1 MWVDCGI
8 AGKHAHRATG
18 AELQRARRR
27 SSRGVCGIG
36 GAAGQN
42 FRSREAAVTW
52 KASTRR
58 GGRSPAPIGQ
68 NVKAETHPRTGA
80 RGPQRL
86 SPRGPGALRRGVDV
100 GAGAVQLRGPPA
112 RPRRTPSGEPG
123 EADATPGSPAPAR
136 PCGRRDAHLPRP
148 PGTQAAGRA
157 QPGVPAGRGPTMA
170 LAAAAAA
177 AAAAAGVSP
186 AAVLGFLRE
195 RGGRV
200 RRSELLGRFQPLLDA
215 GDPRG
220 RAARRDRFKQLVNDV
235 AVVQE
240 LDGVQ
245 FVVLKRKLR
254 PREAPEPGSASVSPG
269 DAAAPAPSPAS
280 ARRAVEAPEDPA
292 PPSEPPPDTP
302 EARVCAPTTPSGELS
317 LSPATQQ
324 PGGPLELAQPSEGP
338 PAGAAPPAGTPSEAA
353 SPHAEPPDL
362 EPGPGAT
369 PGPPPPPP
377 RRAPPQKPCMLPVR
391 CVPGP
396 AAVRLRAEEQGL
408 RRQLSEEP
416 SPRSSPLLR
425 RRLSVEEPGRGP
437 GRSPHLRRLSR
448 AGPRLLSPDA
458 EEAPPAPP
466 PPPPSA
472 VPLEP
477 AEHEWLVRAAGG
489 RWSHQLHGLLL
500 RDRGLAAKRDF
511 LCGFTALHWAAKSG
525 DREMVLQLVQVARLG
540 GAPVD
545 VNARS
550 HGGYTA
556 LHLAALHGREDV
568 AALLV
573 GLGAQVHVRDHSGR
587 RAHQYLRR
595 GASYALRRLLGDP
608 GLRGSSEP
616 DGTGGGGGVHGS
628 LAVRRPVQMAATILS
643 STTSAFLGVLADDL
657 MLQDLARG
665 LRKSGSFSRFLGA
678 SPAAS
683 RKKPKTRSGLP
694 SAFSDISRGSIPG
707 PFAGLMPSLPPTS

>member
-1 MWVDCGI
+1 
-8 AGKHAHRATG
+8 
-18 AELQRARRR
+18 
-27 SSRGVCGIG
+27 
-36 GAAGQN
+36 
-42 FRSREAAVTW
+42 
-52 KASTRR
+52 
-58 GGRSPAPIGQ
+58 
-68 NVKAETHPRTGA
+68 
-80 RGPQRL
+80 
-86 SPRGPGALRRGVDV
+86 
-100 GAGAVQLRGPPA
+100 
-112 RPRRTPSGEPG
+112 
-123 EADATPGSPAPAR
+123 
-136 PCGRRDAHLPRP
+136 
-148 PGTQAAGRA
+148 
-157 QPGVPAGRGPTMA
+157 MA

-195 RGGRV
+195 HGGKV
-200 RRSELLGRFQPLLDA
+200 RNSELLSRFKPLLDA

-235 AVVQE
+235 AVVKE
-240 LDGVQ
+240 LDGVK
-245 FVVLKRKLR
+245 FVVLRKKLR
-254 PREAPEPGSASVSPG
+254 PREAPEPPPSCAPSAPEPESTSIPPV
-269 DAAAPAPSPAS
+269 DAAASAAPSSAPAQP
-280 ARRAVEAPEDPA
+280 AVEAPEDPDPPSA
-292 PPSEPPPDTP
+292 PPNTP
-302 EARVCAPTTPSGELS
+302 TGELW
-317 LSPATQQ
+317 LSPGTPQS
-324 PGGPLELAQPSEGP
+324 GGPLEPAQPSEAL
-338 PAGAAPPAGTPSEAA
+338 PADVAPPARAPSEAA

-362 EPGPGAT
+362 APAPGAT
-369 PGPPPPPP
+369 LGPPPPP

-396 AAVRLRAEEQGL
+396 AAFRIRAEEQGL

-425 RRLSVEEPGRGP
+425 RRLSVEESGLGP

-448 AGPRLLSPDA
+448 AGPRLLSPDT
-458 EEAPPAPP
+458 EEGPFA
-466 PPPPSA
+466 PPPSA

-489 RWSHQLHGLLL
+489 RWNHQLHGLLL

-511 LCGFTALHWAAKSG
+511 MSGFTALHWAAKSG
-525 DREMVLQLVQVARLG
+525 DREMVLQLVEVARLG

-568 AALLV
+568 AVLLV

-587 RAHQYLRR
+587 RAHQYLRP

-608 GLRGSSEP
+608 GLQGSSEP
-616 DGTGGGGGVHGS
+616 DGAGGVNGS
-628 LAVRRPVQMAATILS
+628 LVVRRPVQMAATILS

-665 LRKSGSFSRFLGA
+665 LKKSGSFSKFLGA
-678 SPAAS
+678 SPIAP
-683 RKKPKTRSGLP
+683 RKKTKTRSGLP
-694 SAFSDISRGSIPG
+694 AFSEISRGSFPG
-707 PFAGLMPSLPPTS
+707 PFAGLMPSLPPTT